1 MSRLLAITAWLALP
15 ACTDGLGLDELAS
28 ENGGVFIEEL
38 VPFWGP
44 TAGGTEVTITGSG
57 FEGALSVSFG
67 NASLDVTKVAENTVV
82 VVSPALGF
90 EDSVDVSLGSDLG
103 TYVLEGGFTYS
114 DSGPPDPVDTGA
126 DDTGDTDDV
135 EPTGLTGGL
144 VDFSLTQIAC
154 PICLGLTSYVSVE
167 ASVGFHTP
175 TSGSWIGWLPATGQ
189 CVQNPSSSAL
199 SSSMTDV
206 GEYVYLN
213 SGSRSVSLRRT
224 TGTSGQLVYQ
234 GSGLGEED
242 FIRTA
247 YYDVS
252 VPDGGSLGS
261 FNVSDGVLTPQG
273 WDNIGPIELLYDY
286 PLAFTAAIRRSN
298 ATFSWSPSGGTGT
311 FIVLIEAYNS
321 SSGMLLGSLLCRGQ
335 DNGSMT
341 VPSSAFTGFPTGSL
355 LTVGLYRYQ
364 VETGTIPANGSSL
377 EGIARM
383 GVIGTGVLRQ

>member
-1 MSRLLAITAWLALP
+1 MSRSCAVALWLALP
-15 ACTDGLGLDELAS
+15 ACTDGLGLDEMAS
-28 ENGGVFIEEL
+28 DNGGVFIDSVE
-38 VPFWGP
+38 PFWGP
-44 TAGGTEVTITGSG
+44 TAGGTEVTLSGSG
-57 FEGALSVSFG
+57 FEGTLSVSFG
-67 NASLDVTKVAENTVV
+67 NASLDVTKVADDAVV

-90 EDSVDVSLGSDLG
+90 EGSVDVTLSSDLG
-103 TYVLEGGFTYS
+103 THVLDGGFTYS

-126 DDTGDTDDV
+126 DTGDSGGE

-154 PICLGLTSYVSVE
+154 PICMGLTSYVSVE

-175 TSGSWIGWLPATGQ
+175 TAGSWISWLPSTGQ
-189 CVQNPSSSAL
+189 CVQNPSSTVLA
-199 SSSMTDV
+199 SSMMDV
-206 GEYVYLN
+206 GEYVHLN

-224 TGTSGQLVYQ
+224 TGSNGQLVYQ
-234 GSGLGEED
+234 AAGLGEED
-242 FIRTA
+242 FVRTA

-273 WDNIGPIELLYDY
+273 WDNIGPVELLYDF
-286 PLAFTAAIRRSN
+286 PLSFSAAIRRSN

-311 FIVLIEAYNS
+311 FIVLIEVYNS
-321 SSGMLLGSLLCRGQ
+321 SSGMLMGSLLCRGQ

-341 VPSSAFTGFPTGSL
+341 VPSSAFTGFPNGSL